1 MRTSKISSWN
11 SGYHAWI
18 LAFAMTLLILIALSK
33 SWFYDHASATASED
47 LQYFSV
53 IVPSKGRDYPPV
65 LAYWICG
72 TNGDGKRMLRLL
84 KAIYHPRNQY
94 LLQLDAESSDYER
107 AELVVSVQSES
118 LFQAFGNVNV
128 VGKGYAINE
137 MGSSALAA
145 ILNAAAL
152 LLKLSADWDW
162 FINLSVSDYPLV
174 SQDDL
179 LHAFTSLPRDLNFIN
194 YTNDTAKNEIHKINQ
209 IVVDPSLHL
218 QKSSHLYYAVETRTT
233 PDAFKI
239 FGGSPWLI
247 LSRAFMEYCVQGW
260 DNLPRKLLMYFSNT
274 ASPLESYFHSVLCN
288 SPEFQNTTVS
298 NDLRYNILETTTD
311 GESPYDKMLNGG
323 AAFARPFKEDAAALN
338 MIDENV
344 LNREPN
350 GLVPGKWCLDQGQN
364 KSSEASKPPGED
376 LCSTWGNINDVKP
389 GSYGIKLAF
398 LLSKIASEEKLTTSQ
413 CLQATK
419 MGSS

>member
-1 MRTSKISSWN
+1 MRTSKISSGN

-18 LAFAMTLLILIALSK
+18 LAFAMSLLILIALSK

-53 IVPSKGRDYPPV
+53 IVPSKGRAYPPV

-72 TNGDGKRMLRLL
+72 TSGDGKRMLRLL

-118 LFQAFGNVNV
+118 LFQAYGNVNV

-174 SQDDL
+174 SQDGKC
-179 LHAFTSLPRDLNFIN
+179 
-194 YTNDTAKNEIHKINQ
+194 Y
-209 IVVDPSLHL
+209 L
-218 QKSSHLYYAVETRTT
+218 Q
-233 PDAFKI
+233 
-239 FGGSPWLI
+239 
-247 LSRAFMEYCVQGW
+247 
-260 DNLPRKLLMYFSNT
+260 YF
-274 ASPLESYFHSVLCN
+274 
-288 SPEFQNTTVS
+288 
-298 NDLRYNILETTTD
+298 
-311 GESPYDKMLNGG
+311 
-323 AAFARPFKEDAAALN
+323 
-338 MIDENV
+338 
-344 LNREPN
+344 
-350 GLVPGKWCLDQGQN
+350 
-364 KSSEASKPPGED
+364 
-376 LCSTWGNINDVKP
+376 
-389 GSYGIKLAF
+389 LA
-398 LLSKIASEEKLTTSQ
+398 I
-413 CLQATK
+413 
-419 MGSS
+419 